1 MEVKNCKECGRL
13 FNWMNGPK
21 ICPACVKK
29 VEDKFQEVK
38 EYVRNNKGASLE
50 QISEDNDVA
59 IKQIKQWV
67 REERLVF
74 AEDSMVGIDC
84 ELCGKMIRTG
94 KYCNECKDKVQNNL
108 ATGIKQKPKVEPKKP
123 VKDNPRMRFLDK

>member
-21 ICPACVKK
+21 ICPSCVRKT
-29 VEDKFQEVK
+29 EDKFQEVK
-38 EYVRNNKGASLE
+38 EYIRNNKNASLE
-50 QISEDNDVA
+50 QISEDNEVSV
-59 IKQIKQWV
+59 KQIKQWV

-74 AEDSMVGIDC
+74 AEDSPVGIDC
-84 ELCGKMIRTG
+84 EICGKMIRSG

-108 ATGIKQKPKVEPKKP
+108 ATGIKEQPKIEPKKP
-123 VKDNPRMRFLDK
+123 TKDSPRMRFLDK